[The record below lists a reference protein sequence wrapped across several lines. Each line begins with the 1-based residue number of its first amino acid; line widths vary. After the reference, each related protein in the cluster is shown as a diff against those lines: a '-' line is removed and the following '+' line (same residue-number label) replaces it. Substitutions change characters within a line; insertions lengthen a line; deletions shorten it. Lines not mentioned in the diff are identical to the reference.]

1 MCPYV
6 CMYVC
11 TICTSIFHHSII
23 FRMGSL
29 DFVICFAWSWE
40 TISTQNWWSRI
51 FWENYYLPKKGPKW
65 PNLYIFLFLWRF
77 YQNWYV
83 IFFIFCM
90 KLRNHKHSKLKKPN
104 FYGKF
109 LLTQNQAKRAQNGTI
124 FSFVCYNCT
133 FFEDW
138 LISFFWYFVWRWRP
152 QNWCSQISWENSYL
166 CKNRPKRPK
175 MLLFICPLWL
185 HFFLRIGSLDLSHI
199 SQKIEGKVLK
209 TEEAKIFWEN
219 TCIAENG
226 TELPKMSWFVCLS
239 ITARTRFASIY
250 FCNLLIFS

>member
-133 FFEDW
+133 FLRIDS
-138 LISFFWYFVWRWRP
+138 LVFFGILYDAGDLKTDAAKFLGKILTCAKSGQKDP
-152 QNWCSQISWENSYL
+152 KCSYL
-166 CKNRPKRPK
+166 SVHCGC
-175 MLLFICPLWL
+175 I
-185 HFFLRIGSLDLSHI
+185 FFSGLAH
-199 SQKIEGKVLK
+199 
-209 TEEAKIFWEN
+209 
-219 TCIAENG
+219 
-226 TELPKMSWFVCLS
+226 
-239 ITARTRFASIY
+239 
-250 FCNLLIFS
+250 